1 MITIRLPWP
10 PKELSPNA
18 RVHWAKKA
26 KAAKQYREL
35 AWAQTL
41 LNGDADA
48 PIDWIECYN
57 LRLTFHPP
65 DRRRRDLDNMLA
77 SIKAGIDGIADA
89 IQVDDQ
95 HFSLTLQ
102 RGEPTKGGEVVAVIT
117 EGAEHEKV

>member
-26 KAAKQYREL
+26 KKANEYRWFCSIKARAGWWTKLNKNASPPISL
-35 AWAQTL
+35 A
-41 LNGDADA
+41 
-48 PIDWIECYN
+48 I
-57 LRLTFHPP
+57 TFHPP

-89 IQVDDQ
+89 LGVDDQ
-95 HFSLTLQ
+95 HFSLRLE
-102 RGEPTKGGEVVAVIT
+102 RGEPTRGGEVVAVIT
-117 EGAEHEKV
+117 EGAEQ